1 MRFIPTNKASYPV
14 VPKKQRCIWMSA
26 GILSYQ
32 LCDREFDCDRCP
44 LAKAMRMHFSHGTGE
59 ARRRKPAPAAEKTE
73 QYLYSR
79 DHCWVKPG
87 EEGTVRVGLEPGF
100 ASILVDP
107 KAIAL
112 PAVGEIVSPGRFCCW
127 IILPGGTI
135 PLRSPVEGR
144 ILDTNA
150 RITDEPH
157 ELCSHPT
164 TRGWLFEV
172 QTQQG
177 TTVDRLMG
185 KAEAD
190 RLYAADM
197 SRFKDLLTATVGGD
211 NEAVGLTMADGGQV
225 LREVSAILGPK
236 RYAEMVR
243 RSFGS
248 SR

>member
-44 LAKAMRMHFSHGTGE
+44 LDRAMRMHFSHGNREGREGRTPSVTATTSE
-59 ARRRKPAPAAEKTE
+59 
-73 QYLYSR
+73 YLYSR
-79 DHCWVKPG
+79 DHCWVRPG
-87 EEGTVRVGLEPGF
+87 DDGVVRVGLEPGF

-112 PAVGEIVSPGRFCCW
+112 PAIGETVSPGDFCCW

-135 PLRSPVEGR
+135 PLRSPVRGR

-157 ELCSHPT
+157 ELCSHPMT
-164 TRGWLFEV
+164 LGWLFEV
-172 QTQQG
+172 QTG
-177 TTVDRLMG
+177 DGAMG
-185 KAEAD
+185 EHLLDKEEAD
-190 RLYAADM
+190 GIYAADM
-197 SRFKDLLTATVGGD
+197 TRFKDSVTATLPP
-211 NEAVGLTMADGGQV
+211 NAEEIGLTMADGGQI
-225 LREVSAILGPK
+225 LREVSTMLGPK
-236 RYAEMVR
+236 RYAELVR
-243 RSFGS
+243 KAFVS